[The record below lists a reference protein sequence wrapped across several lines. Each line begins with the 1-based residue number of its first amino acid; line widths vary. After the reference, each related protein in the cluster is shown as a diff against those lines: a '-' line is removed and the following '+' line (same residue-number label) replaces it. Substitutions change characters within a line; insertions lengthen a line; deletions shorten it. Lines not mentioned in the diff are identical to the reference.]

1 MSASPDQQA
10 LNYYRQQYDEIGGR
24 LLRLQQEL
32 TLAHRDTRRN
42 RTIALIIQRLY
53 EAAHQAAPSE
63 PMGEMLIGLLVESL
77 RVDCAALLHW
87 PSESR
92 QCQIKY
98 GLGLAADFT
107 MPLAEAPPL
116 HAASLRPETLPVAAR
131 TALHTEG
138 LCNWL
143 WLAEPPARL
152 ALLLGNRQLHKLCS
166 DLVFEEADQVIAT
179 TVFKVYVGLQQQ
191 QQAIQALRVAE
202 TNYRTL
208 FESAHE
214 AFAVLDANTG
224 VVLDANP
231 CAADLLNCSLAE
243 LRGRLS
249 LDWLADVTI
258 PWKRYWRRA
267 LAGHPQQF
275 ECLLHTATPPVC
287 WVEIHLNRISIDRPL
302 LLAVLHDVT
311 ERRHSEEQLR
321 YHAFHDA
328 LTRLP
333 NRALIL
339 EHLAQAIQR
348 RQRDPG
354 YLFALLFLDLDRF
367 SVINDSL
374 GHSLGDLLLI
384 AIGQRLRARLRPE
397 DSIARLGGDEFLI
410 LATDLKHPDDAVC
423 CAERMEQALR
433 VPFAINQH
441 DIHTSA
447 SIGIVLADDRYH
459 DPEALLRDA
468 DIAMYAAKKRD
479 APCRRYTLFK
489 PAMHDQAL
497 HIMELERDLRRA
509 VDRREFLIYYQ
520 PVVHL
525 ASGRLK
531 GFEALVRWRHPEHGL
546 ILPNDFI
553 PVAEETL
560 LILPIGHLVLE
571 EACRQVAVWA
581 NQYSPPPIINVNLS
595 GRQFTSTDLAGEIDQ
610 LVRQHGCDPALLN
623 LEITE
628 SAIMSD
634 VEAAQAT
641 LQRLH
646 QQGFQLSMDDFG
658 TGYSSLSYLHQFP
671 FDVLKIDRSFIQAL
685 GQDSSRSKIVH
696 TIIALA
702 RTLGK
707 TVVAEGVETR
717 EQAEYLAALGCDF
730 GQGYYFS
737 RPVDAETAEALLK
750 DPPWLRPV
758 KPERES

>member
-24 LLRLQQEL
+24 LLRVQQEL
-32 TLAHRDTRRN
+32 TLACRDARRS

-53 EAAHQAAPSE
+53 ESAHQAAPSE
-63 PMGEMLIGLLVESL
+63 PMGEMLIGLLMESL
-77 RVDCAALLHW
+77 RVDCAALLDW
-87 PSESR
+87 SEEGH
-92 QCQIKY
+92 QCQMKY

-107 MPLAEAPPL
+107 LPLTKAPPL
-116 HAASLRPETLPVAAR
+116 YAASLHPETLPVAAR
-131 TALHTEG
+131 AALYAEG

-143 WLAEPPARL
+143 WLAAPTVHL
-152 ALLLGNRQLHKLCS
+152 ALLLGNRQLHKLDS

-179 TVFKVYVGLQQQ
+179 AVFKVYVGLLEQQRVT
-191 QQAIQALRVAE
+191 QALRVAE

-231 CAADLLNCSLAE
+231 RTADLLNCSLAE

-249 LDWLADVTI
+249 LEWLADGAI

-275 ECLLHTATPPVC
+275 ECPIRTATNLAC

-302 LLAVLHDVT
+302 LLAVLRDVT
-311 ERRHSEEQLR
+311 ERRQSEEQLR

-328 LTRLP
+328 LTQLP

-339 EHLAQAIQR
+339 ERLAQAIQR

-354 YLFALLFLDLDRF
+354 YLFALLFLDLNRF

-384 AIGQRLRARLRPE
+384 AIGQRLCAYLRPE

-410 LATDLKHPDDAVC
+410 LLMDLKHPDDAAC
-423 CAERMEQALR
+423 CAERMERAL
-433 VPFAINQH
+433 VIPFAINQH
-441 DIHTSA
+441 DIYTSA

-459 DPEALLRDA
+459 EPEALLRDA

-479 APCRRYTLFK
+479 APYHRYTLFK

-509 VDRREFLIYYQ
+509 VDRREFLIHYQ

-546 ILPNDFI
+546 IVPNDFI
-553 PVAEETL
+553 PIAEETL

-581 NQYSPPPIINVNLS
+581 NQYSPPPTVNVNLS
-595 GRQFTSTDLAGEIDQ
+595 GRQFTSTNLAGEIDQ
-610 LVRQHGCDPALLN
+610 LVRQHDCDPALLN

-646 QQGFQLSMDDFG
+646 SQGFQLSMDDFG

-685 GQDSSRSKIVH
+685 GQDLSRSKIVH

-717 EQAEYLAALGCDF
+717 EQAEYLAVLGCDF

-758 KPERES
+758 KWGNES